1 MNDLSDMIQRM
12 KGGAYY
18 EKQDIEMLETK
29 MESKIENLFKKV
41 KFYQKSEKNYMVPS
55 DLKDLVKIKDEEE
68 LYGLI

>member
-1 MNDLSDMIQRM
+1 MIQRI

-55 DLKDLVKIKDEEE
+55 DLKDLVKIQDEEE
-68 LYGLI
+68 LYALI